1 MSDLDDLLPPP
12 LDYSEPSES
21 EPQTAL
27 PNLPPLSVPA
37 SSPITR
43 SKTLASLRGPI
54 PETACANCPKALWH
68 QTAGG
73 DVRVFCKIMH
83 VLVDELLLECD
94 GTAPAPK

>member
-12 LDYSEPSES
+12 LDYFELSES
-21 EPQTAL
+21 ETLSDFVSL
-27 PNLPPLSVPA
+27 PLQSEQE

-54 PETACANCPKALWH
+54 PETVCANCQKALWH
-68 QTAGG
+68 QIAGG